1 MISKRS
7 IPFDRWKH
15 KVDHHIRYL
24 IGYDPQHLEH
34 FLYRNYYDN
43 DFSPKVVAF
52 LAVKNCHNLQDSFS
66 HSELW
71 IHELQKYLQLFM
83 DLDEAKICVDSI
95 QTTTLFHQGLH
106 PVYVSEEILQRYG
119 YLPKPKFEFGISPP
133 KF

>member
-1 MISKRS
+1 MNSPRS

-24 IGYDPQHLEH
+24 VGYDTNHIKH

-52 LAVKNCHNLQDSFS
+52 LAVKNCHNLQDSFTQ
-66 HSELW
+66 SELW

-83 DLDEAKICVDSI
+83 DPDETKLCVDSI
-95 QTTTLFHQGLH
+95 NTTVLFHQGLH
-106 PVYVSEEILQRYG
+106 PLYVSEEILQQYG